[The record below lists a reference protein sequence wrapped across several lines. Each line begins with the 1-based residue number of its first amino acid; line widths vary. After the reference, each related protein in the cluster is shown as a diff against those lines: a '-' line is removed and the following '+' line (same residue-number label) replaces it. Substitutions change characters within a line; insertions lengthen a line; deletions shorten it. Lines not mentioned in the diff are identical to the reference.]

1 MKLILSLLL
10 TLKFLG
16 VWGSNLPLVT
26 IPSLG
31 KLQGTY
37 RVSLKNQ
44 TFFSFEGVPYARP
57 PVGKYRFREPAS
69 VKSWHGTW
77 EAKTVYKCMQN
88 FQYTAP
94 GDDFVIG
101 DEDCLYLNIY
111 TPDLNPNANL
121 DVVVYIHGG
130 AFMFLHGGFQ
140 GPEYILDKNV
150 VYVNLNYR
158 LGPLGFLS
166 TEDEIVPGNN
176 GLKDQIFA
184 LQFVNDHVKY
194 FGGNPNSITIIGMSA
209 GGASVHFHYLSPKSR
224 GLFQRGISQSGGMLN
239 PWVLVEK
246 PLEKAKKLGAS
257 LGCPTRDNK
266 QMIDCLKRRPGRQ
279 IVASVKDFQPWLYN
293 PFSPFGVVVDAWSPD
308 PVLPDHP
315 YNLLKAGKVADLPWI
330 TSYTSSEGLY
340 PAADFYANEE
350 YLNDIDT
357 RWNDLLPVILDY
369 NYTLDSRLHN
379 SVSKK
384 IRDYYLGGKH
394 VTRETFM
401 DFVKILSDRLFFTD
415 IRKGVILQASTVTSP
430 IRLYYFTHRG
440 AHSKSE
446 ARSGTNKNFGAAHG
460 DDTSYIFKTTLD
472 TTSTERDRAMV
483 ELLTEMVASFAK
495 TGKPNVPIE
504 WPSLSK
510 NVNDPL
516 TYLKI
521 ESPTDLSVETSVL
534 ESAKFW
540 ESLPIMENEKLFP
553 EMKEEL

>member
-1 MKLILSLLL
+1 
-10 TLKFLG
+10 
-16 VWGSNLPLVT
+16 
-26 IPSLG
+26 
-31 KLQGTY
+31 
-37 RVSLKNQ
+37 
-44 TFFSFEGVPYARP
+44 
-57 PVGKYRFREPAS
+57 
-69 VKSWHGTW
+69 
-77 EAKTVYKCMQN
+77 
-88 FQYTAP
+88 
-94 GDDFVIG
+94 
-101 DEDCLYLNIY
+101 
-111 TPDLNPNANL
+111 
-121 DVVVYIHGG
+121 
-130 AFMFLHGGFQ
+130 
-140 GPEYILDKNV
+140 
-150 VYVNLNYR
+150 
-158 LGPLGFLS
+158 
-166 TEDEIVPGNN
+166 
-176 GLKDQIFA
+176 
-184 LQFVNDHVKY
+184 
-194 FGGNPNSITIIGMSA
+194 
-209 GGASVHFHYLSPKSR
+209 
-224 GLFQRGISQSGGMLN
+224 MLN

-415 IRKGVILQASTVTSP
+415 IRKGVSLQASTVTSA

-446 ARSGTNKNFGAAHG
+446 SRSGTNQNFGNSKKLAFSKKREQKFQVRLMA
-460 DDTSYIFKTTLD
+460 TTPVTFSRQL
-472 TTSTERDRAMV
+472 
-483 ELLTEMVASFAK
+483 
-495 TGKPNVPIE
+495 
-504 WPSLSK
+504 
-510 NVNDPL
+510 
-516 TYLKI
+516 
-521 ESPTDLSVETSVL
+521 
-534 ESAKFW
+534 
-540 ESLPIMENEKLFP
+540 
-553 EMKEEL
+553 